1 VCQKANEINSFLK
14 KDFNNVAIKTG
25 GRNHKQLLNPE
36 HLLFAS

>member
-1 VCQKANEINSFLK
+1 VWQKANEIKGFLK
-14 KDFNNVAIKTG
+14 KDFSITAIKTD